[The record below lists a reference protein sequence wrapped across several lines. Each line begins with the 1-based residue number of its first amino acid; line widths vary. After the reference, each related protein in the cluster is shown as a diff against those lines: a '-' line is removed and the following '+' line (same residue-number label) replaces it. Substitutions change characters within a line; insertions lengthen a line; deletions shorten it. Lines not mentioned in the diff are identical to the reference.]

1 MGLLYD
7 LSTEYKTLS
16 IVGMAKN
23 AGKTTAM
30 NYLIEEAMDDGIVL
44 GITSIG
50 RDGESQDLVT
60 GTEKPRIYL
69 DQNTIVTVPTQLYE
83 LADAGMEILKKTRFS
98 TPLGDLLICRV
109 ADSGYVQIAGP
120 PAAMDTK
127 RVCEEM
133 LGYGCELIIIDGAI
147 DRKSIASP
155 ETSDAIILST
165 GAVLSRSMKK
175 VVDETAH
182 IVNLYSIP
190 EMEEC
195 QARTL
200 IEENNFDDKIMLI
213 GKDGEV
219 RKLDLATGL
228 GAARYI
234 DDEIDDNT
242 EYVYIPGA
250 FTNSVIADI
259 NPKKLKRVKFILKN
273 PTKIFLSPM
282 DWGQWRKKGFKVSV
296 LKNIKIAAI
305 TVNPWA
311 PSGYTFDSETLREAM
326 QAALPDIPVIDVR
339 V

>member
-7 LSTEYKTLS
+7 LSTKYKTLS

-30 NYLIEEAMDDGIVL
+30 NFLIEEAMDEGIRL
-44 GITSIG
+44 GITSLG

-60 GTEKPRIYL
+60 GTEKPKIYL
-69 DQNTIVTVPTQLYE
+69 DQDTIVTVPTQLYE
-83 LADAGMEILKKTRFS
+83 LADAGLEILKKTRYS
-98 TPLGDLLICRV
+98 TPMGDLLICRV

-133 LGYGCELIIIDGAI
+133 MQYGCELILIDGAI

-165 GAVLSRSMKK
+165 GAVLSRSMRK

-195 QARTL
+195 EARTL

-213 GKDGEV
+213 SRDGKV
-219 RKLDLATGL
+219 NKLDLATGL
-228 GAARYI
+228 GSSRFI
-234 DDEIDDNT
+234 DDEIDDDT

-259 NPKKLKRVKFILKN
+259 NLKKLKRVKFILKN
-273 PTKIFLSPM
+273 PTKIFLSAM
-282 DWGQWRKKGFKVSV
+282 DWGLWRKKGFRVNV
-296 LKNIKIAAI
+296 LKNIEIAAI

-311 PSGYTFDSETLREAM
+311 PSGYTFDSDALVAAM
-326 QAALPDIPVIDVR
+326 QEALPELPIIDVR

>member
-7 LSTEYKTLS
+7 LSTKYKTLS

-30 NYLIEEAMDDGIVL
+30 NFLIEEAMDEGIRL

-60 GTEKPRIYL
+60 GTEKPKIYL
-69 DQNTIVTVPTQLYE
+69 DQDTIVTVPTQLYE
-83 LADAGMEILKKTRFS
+83 LADAGLEILKKTRYS
-98 TPLGDLLICRV
+98 TPMGDLLICRV

-133 LGYGCELIIIDGAI
+133 MQYGCELILIDGAI

-165 GAVLSRSMKK
+165 GAVLSRSMRK

-195 QARTL
+195 EARTL

-213 GKDGEV
+213 SSDGKV
-219 RKLDLATGL
+219 NKLDLATGL
-228 GAARYI
+228 GSSRFI
-234 DDEIDDNT
+234 DDEIDDDT

-259 NPKKLKRVKFILKN
+259 NLKKLKRVKFILKN
-273 PTKIFLSPM
+273 PTKIFLSAM
-282 DWGQWRKKGFKVSV
+282 DWGLWRKKGFRVNV
-296 LKNIKIAAI
+296 LKNIEIAAI

-311 PSGYTFDSETLREAM
+311 PSGYTFDSDALVAAM
-326 QAALPDIPVIDVR
+326 QEALPELPIIDVR